1 MSANHSLPS
10 EGPADVV
17 TATEARVAHAEEMTK
32 KSSSLDLAVLRGLN
46 HVNLFEDSDCSDHKG
61 RDWMRRLFSVH
72 SIVGLTYPLRIHLF

>member
-32 KSSSLDLAVLRGLN
+32 KSSSLGLPLLQGLDETNLWSKVTAVTL
-46 HVNLFEDSDCSDHKG
+46 KG
-61 RDWMRRLFSVH
+61 G
-72 SIVGLTYPLRIHLF
+72 IG